1 MRKLKRPKRFMILYY
16 RNNSNLNK
24 EKNTLSRMER
34 KISSIKTF
42 SSSKKILKIKN
53 IKYIKLVIINLS
65 IKIP

>member
-1 MRKLKRPKRFMILYY
+1 MRKLKRPKKSMTLYY
-16 RNNSNLNK
+16 KNNSNLSK
-24 EKNTLSRMER
+24 ERNTLSKMGIKMR
-34 KISSIKTF
+34 SIKTF

>member
-34 KISSIKTF
+34 KMSSIKTF
-42 SSSKKILKIKN
+42 SLSKKILKIKN

>member
-16 RNNSNLNK
+16 RNNYNLNK

-34 KISSIKTF
+34 KMSSIKTF

>member
-16 RNNSNLNK
+16 KNNSNLSK
-24 EKNTLSRMER
+24 ERNTLSKMGI
-34 KISSIKTF
+34 KMSSIKTF
-42 SSSKKILKIKN
+42 SSNKKILKIKN